1 MCVSRTVPIDTQL
14 SHLTQSHVMQRLHK
28 NNTEAYKMIN
38 FEEELKKFRPS
49 LEADEAEKA
58 VINNNSP
65 DMTDLFYKMI
75 EDVDLHMVKQRNS

>member
-1 MCVSRTVPIDTQL
+1 LIPMQ
-14 SHLTQSHVMQRLHK
+14 HLHM

>member
-1 MCVSRTVPIDTQL
+1 ML
-14 SHLTQSHVMQRLHK
+14 
-28 NNTEAYKMIN
+28 N

-49 LEADEAEKA
+49 LEVDDAEKA
-58 VINNNSP
+58 VYDNNSP

>member
-1 MCVSRTVPIDTQL
+1 
-14 SHLTQSHVMQRLHK
+14 
-28 NNTEAYKMIN
+28 MIN

-49 LEADEAEKA
+49 MEAGDAEKA

>member
-1 MCVSRTVPIDTQL
+1 
-14 SHLTQSHVMQRLHK
+14 
-28 NNTEAYKMIN
+28 MIN

-49 LEADEAEKA
+49 MEADDEEKA